1 MKLSAL
7 VNLKKK
13 ISLHSTTSDMIDV
26 PLILGA
32 HFQAFDDGHYDQVV
46 ANENKN

>member
-13 ISLHSTTSDMIDV
+13 ISLHSTTSDMTDV

-32 HFQAFDDGHYDQVV
+32 HCLTFPFSSL
-46 ANENKN
+46 